1 MSNIIAIVGRPN
13 VGKSTLF
20 NRIVKQRE
28 AIVDSVS
35 GVTRDRHYGK
45 GDWNGKEFSL
55 IDTGG
60 YVVGSDDVFELE
72 IDKQVELAID
82 ESDVIIF
89 MVDVDTGITSMDKDI
104 ADMLRKIKKPV
115 FLVVNKVDLSLIH
128 I

>member
-20 NRIVKQRE
+20 NRIVMQRE

-55 IDTGG
+55 IDT
-60 YVVGSDDVFELE
+60 S
-72 IDKQVELAID
+72 QCPHTR
-82 ESDVIIF
+82 SW
-89 MVDVDTGITSMDKDI
+89 
-104 ADMLRKIKKPV
+104 
-115 FLVVNKVDLSLIH
+115 
-128 I
+128 

>member
-28 AIVDSVS
+28 AIVDSIS

-55 IDTGG
+55 RLYGARALMSLRLEKNWGAWTLDFRPDFTAAESGLDTFINWNKEF
-60 YVVGSDDVFELE
+60 VGKKAALDEK
-72 IDKQVELAID
+72 KQ
-82 ESDVIIF
+82 
-89 MVDVDTGITSMDKDI
+89 GPK
-104 ADMLRKIKKPV
+104 RK
-115 FLVVNKVDLSLIH
+115 NQ
-128 I
+128 